1 MDFTTT
7 HSMTKMAKQP
17 EDTSWEG
24 QWAQAVVR
32 SLRQLEGPAEG
43 LATPDDEREERLAQ
57 VDEELVRQ
65 VVEGLSRPLD
75 TFHGALNRLGDELSR
90 NGLERAYDRFASYLN
105 EAAQTMQWERETPT
119 PVGPRFEGGRTSLF
133 GLGLLLLISGPEM
146 AQQWSPATNEALA
159 AMLVQHRHVA
169 ATGRLVLLPVG
180 LNIQETVDFEPWMG
194 YRLTGLLAHW
204 ADEHPQGHPSVDE
217 ALELLA
223 AAGVCPTAQALPSA
237 GTAGAARSKY
247 LRQLTLLGLHIAQ
260 AESLFEPESD
270 DLQDSLEY
278 DFPQANFAAGLTA
291 AQRDLEHVLLALA
304 LRQGSS
310 TLGANPEQ
318 AKATSERFA
327 AWSLSDLQDEATGLS
342 AELDG
347 LRAAHPDLAAAQ
359 AVQGFGSSDFA
370 QAVSAALAPEV
381 IPAGESLEAQPAWPT
396 TFAFEA
402 TDEGLKAYRD
412 LSFRARV
419 SLATGRAGLQEP
431 SGLQA
436 VIDHDLHKREF
447 QVLLQ
452 PHGQSQVAGYAAWA
466 VLPWESIDEALA
478 DLRDTLASLG
488 VGAARTGQVSPVVL
502 H

>member
-1 MDFTTT
+1 MDSTTAYP
-7 HSMTKMAKQP
+7 MTKMAKQP

-32 SLRQLEGPAEG
+32 SLQQLEGPAEG

-57 VDEELVRQ
+57 VDEDLVNQ
-65 VVEGLSRPLD
+65 VVEGLNQPLD
-75 TFHGALNRLGDELSR
+75 TFHDALNRLGDELSR
-90 NGLERAYDRFASYLN
+90 HGLERAYDRFASYLN
-105 EAAQTMQWERETPT
+105 EAAQTVQWERETLSPA
-119 PVGPRFEGGRTSLF
+119 GPRLEGGRTSLF
-133 GLGLLLLISGPEM
+133 GLGLLLLTSCPGM

-159 AMLVQHRHVA
+159 AMLVQHRQVA

-194 YRLTGLLAHW
+194 YRLTGLLAQW
-204 ADEHPQGHPSVDE
+204 AEEHPQGHPSVDE
-217 ALELLA
+217 ARELLA
-223 AAGVCPTAQALPSA
+223 AAGVCPTAQALPNV
-237 GTAGAARSKY
+237 GTAGSARSKF

-260 AESLFEPESD
+260 AESLLEQDND
-270 DLQDSLEY
+270 DVQDSLEY
-278 DFPQANFAAGLTA
+278 DFPQANFTAGLTA
-291 AQRDLEHVLLALA
+291 TQRDLEHILLALA

-310 TLGANPEQ
+310 ALGADPEQ

-327 AWSLSDLQDEATGLS
+327 AWSLADLQDEATGLS

-347 LRAAHPDLAAAQ
+347 LRAAYPDLAAAH
-359 AVQGFGSSDFA
+359 AMQGFGSSDFA
-370 QAVSAALAPEV
+370 QAVSAALAREIVPE
-381 IPAGESLEAQPAWPT
+381 GESLEAQPAWPT

-419 SLATGRAGLQEP
+419 SLATGQGGLQEAAGLQA
-431 SGLQA
+431 S
-436 VIDHDLHKREF
+436 IDHDLHKREF

-452 PHGQSQVAGYAAWA
+452 LPGQHQVVGYATWA
-466 VLPWESIDEALA
+466 VLPWEGLDEALS

-488 VGAARTGQVSPVVL
+488 VGTARTGAGQPVVL